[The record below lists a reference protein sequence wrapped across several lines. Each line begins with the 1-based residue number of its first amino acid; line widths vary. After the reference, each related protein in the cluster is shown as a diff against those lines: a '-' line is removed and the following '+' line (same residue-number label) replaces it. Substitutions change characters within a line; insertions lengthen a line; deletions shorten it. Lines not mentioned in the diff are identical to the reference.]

1 MRSCDATHGTSAP
14 TVADEHRVTSPAV
27 QSEPIVALDG
37 RPLGRRGAATRRRLL
52 DATVELLASSGIRDL
67 RVVDIARDVGT
78 SPATFYQYF
87 RDVEEAVLVLS
98 EEVGEDLAPL
108 RGLLVGSWDG
118 PDGLDA
124 ARRFVEGFLEWWDA
138 HRAVLRTRNL
148 AAQEGDE
155 RFKAVRAKALRP
167 VNEGLRQKVEAGQ
180 AAGRVSAALHPY
192 VVASSL
198 TSLLERIAAFHG
210 EIEHAADVSRQN
222 VVETVAR
229 MVHQTVTGREN

>member
-1 MRSCDATHGTSAP
+1 M
-14 TVADEHRVTSPAV
+14 

-52 DATVELLASSGIRDL
+52 DATVALLASRGVRDL
-67 RVVDIARDVGT
+67 RVVDIAREVGT

-87 RDVEEAVLVLS
+87 RDVEEAVLALA
-98 EEVGEDLAPL
+98 EEAGEDLGPL
-108 RGLLVGSWDG
+108 RELLVTSWDG
-118 PDGLDA
+118 PDGLAA
-124 ARRFVEGFLEWWDA
+124 ARTFVQGFIEFWDG

-155 RFKAVRAKALRP
+155 RFRAVRARSLRP
-167 VNEGLRQKVEAGQ
+167 VNEALRQKVERAQ
-180 AAGRVSAALHPY
+180 AEGRVAAALHPY

-198 TSLLERIAAFHG
+198 AALLERIAAFHG
-210 EIEHAADVSRQN
+210 EIQSAADVSRDE

-229 MVHQTVTGREN
+229 MVHQTVTGRSG